1 MAIDF
6 AVAHPLLG
14 DADLVRAR
22 KLLLRIALG
31 RRTVLL
37 VRIVAAVVV
46 AVAHPPLLDAL
57 PVAARELVRATSL
70 IWWGRRGKVVK
81 WVEGREQIRLINW
94 TSNNRLVILIRCLH
108 RNVLVCLR
116 IMCSVCQFARVFLW
130 V

>member
-70 IWWGRRGKVVK
+70 IWWGRRAK
-81 WVEGREQIRLINW
+81 
-94 TSNNRLVILIRCLH
+94 
-108 RNVLVCLR
+108 
-116 IMCSVCQFARVFLW
+116 
-130 V
+130 